1 MDINYILRTGAS
13 LYTVIHGL
21 IGKDYLLLTDVPTCL
36 SINES
41 TDILQYSDCISGD
54 LHMSE
59 ARECYLPLKLALT
72 SLKTYYPACL
82 LTIKSNA
89 VAVFYGNNG
98 SFKNFDSHSRDV
110 YGNVHGNGTSVLLE
124 FDDLDALVGY
134 LQDIY
139 SINVY
144 PIVPFE
150 IRGVNVSKLQHH
162 QQGNSSAACKE
173 TVVNDD
179 DLVSSSVQ
187 DISKMQRKRKGDL
200 LSSYE
205 PLAKQRTVQPVARHF
220 KHI

>member
-1 MDINYILRTGAS
+1 M
-13 LYTVIHGL
+13 IHGL

-41 TDILQYSDCISGD
+41 TYILQYSDCISGD

-98 SFKNFDSHSRDV
+98 SFKYFDSHSRDV
-110 YGNVHGNGTSVLLE
+110 YGNVNGNGTSVLLE

-139 SINVY
+139 SINVD

-150 IRGVNVSKLQHH
+150 IRGVNVPKLQHH
-162 QQGNSSAACKE
+162 QHGNSNVRKQLSMMMIWCLHQSKIFLKCKE
-173 TVVNDD
+173 RE
-179 DLVSSSVQ
+179 LVIYWAHMSPLQSRELYSQ
-187 DISKMQRKRKGDL
+187 TCCQAFQTYIKKKM
-200 LSSYE
+200 
-205 PLAKQRTVQPVARHF
+205 
-220 KHI
+220 